1 MNQHLCLIGSH
12 PAGHEGATVEVSC
25 HRLLRGPYTGLG
37 AALRILVP
45 EVSRRDHELVR
56 RHSTE
61 ILAVAPD
68 LTETVGEAPGT
79 LTSLASL
86 KEQTRLYPAAR
97 TRRIANGVVDFLLTC
112 AAPGHLGPLTLSFAR
127 VDHADHTDQEFLAI
141 LMRRARPD
149 QVRVVV
155 GTEGGELPEELA
167 VALDRYTC
175 QVEVPDRA
183 ESSGSGR
190 DRQTLLHAFIDSDGT
205 SSDPAEIA
213 AYQEAE
219 PHERAALHDARAAA
233 LGREGEWSLLLGA
246 IPYHAEHGSD
256 PAQAGGAALSEALLH
271 CFSQGFH
278 HAVLD
283 YSRRGRAVTDPA
295 AQDRQYLMLSQKAA
309 TSLAALGRPDEAE
322 SIIKELRALSAWPE
336 LHLVTSYSLAMLYTR
351 HFPPERRD
359 HHLAKAY
366 ANNAIALA
374 SLWPDLAERPFH
386 VVFNENG
393 LALIEMH
400 LGNVP
405 EAIRLVTQGKE
416 RLDREL
422 ASDAYLL
429 HRSVL
434 THNRATVLAAAGRLD
449 EALAGFDTVIEM
461 DPSYAEYYLDRA
473 TVRRRLGDAEGAMDD
488 YDAAITR
495 MFPVWELHYNRGDLR
510 AARGDIGGAIAD
522 FERVLELE
530 PDQLDA
536 RINVVD
542 LLIEAGRLTDAAA
555 RIADGLLRSSADGQ
569 LLCTRGRLAIEAGD
583 TTAARRDFDLALA
596 ADSGLVAALA
606 GRATLAYEDGDLDAA
621 ADDLTRAIE
630 VSQDPDLLYNRGMV
644 YVEAR
649 RWQAAID
656 DFSAALLL
664 PGADHAELLTQQA
677 ACQAELDGQQGVV
690 KRVGRPPV
698 RRVLSG

>member
-1 MNQHLCLIGSH
+1 
-12 PAGHEGATVEVSC
+12 
-25 HRLLRGPYTGLG
+25 
-37 AALRILVP
+37 
-45 EVSRRDHELVR
+45 
-56 RHSTE
+56 
-61 ILAVAPD
+61 
-68 LTETVGEAPGT
+68 
-79 LTSLASL
+79 
-86 KEQTRLYPAAR
+86 
-97 TRRIANGVVDFLLTC
+97 
-112 AAPGHLGPLTLSFAR
+112 
-127 VDHADHTDQEFLAI
+127 
-141 LMRRARPD
+141 
-149 QVRVVV
+149 
-155 GTEGGELPEELA
+155 
-167 VALDRYTC
+167 
-175 QVEVPDRA
+175 
-183 ESSGSGR
+183 
-190 DRQTLLHAFIDSDGT
+190 
-205 SSDPAEIA
+205 
-213 AYQEAE
+213 
-219 PHERAALHDARAAA
+219 
-233 LGREGEWSLLLGA
+233 
-246 IPYHAEHGSD
+246 
-256 PAQAGGAALSEALLH
+256 
-271 CFSQGFH
+271 
-278 HAVLD
+278 
-283 YSRRGRAVTDPA
+283 
-295 AQDRQYLMLSQKAA
+295 
-309 TSLAALGRPDEAE
+309 
-322 SIIKELRALSAWPE
+322 
-336 LHLVTSYSLAMLYTR
+336 
-351 HFPPERRD
+351 
-359 HHLAKAY
+359 
-366 ANNAIALA
+366 
-374 SLWPDLAERPFH
+374 
-386 VVFNENG
+386 
-393 LALIEMH
+393 MH